1 MNRFLIILTL
11 GSLAI
16 RLAFIAIAPAVPPIV
31 DLDSVDYDQIARH
44 VAAGQGFGYGP
55 GQLSSF
61 RPPLYP
67 LFLAAIYW
75 VVGVNHGVV
84 RILQAIIGAFL
95 PAIVYLVVR
104 RRFPIREAQVGAVLC
119 AVYPALIGM
128 SGTFL
133 TEVIYIPLFAL
144 AILSLVLLEEQPTW
158 GRVLLSGILLG
169 LTLLARTS
177 AVTLIFLLPFWMFWK
192 NFPPAIAGGNKRGV
206 LKVRTANFIKGIVIG
221 LIAVLTVLP
230 WTARNW
236 HVHHAFIP
244 VSSNGGH
251 IFWLGFH
258 QLDRQANQDFTRAEQ
273 YRSQEGRKAK
283 TETYFQ
289 LSAED
294 NTLGLPMLQRVYA
307 ERYPQYPLPS
317 DEASLNSAYF
327 ARTVDFIK
335 EHPAAVVVK
344 IIKDTLR
351 VPYLFDHFG
360 RYVVSFGCL
369 LPFLV
374 AGLWITRKRWQ
385 ELSLFYVVFIS
396 LWMLEV
402 VFHPTPRFRLPYE
415 PFMLPFAAAAGVAL
429 FYKWGWKHFFP
440 YTIVGI
446 VIAANLIFYAYS
458 DSVRHLFRAL
468 ASALGLPVSPY

>member
-1 MNRFLIILTL
+1 MNRFLLILTL

-44 VAAGQGFGYGP
+44 VTTGDGFGYGP

-61 RPPLYP
+61 RPPMYP

-75 VVGVNHGVV
+75 VMGVNHVAV

-95 PAIVYLVVR
+95 PAIVYLVAR
-104 RRFPIREAQVGAVLC
+104 RKFPFREAQVSAVLC
-119 AVYPALIGM
+119 AIYPALIGM

-158 GRVLLSGILLG
+158 TRVLLSGILLG

-177 AVTLIFLLPFWMFWK
+177 AVTLIFLLPFWGYWRFT
-192 NFPPAIAGGNKRGV
+192 NA
-206 LKVRTANFIKGIVIG
+206 RTMGFIKGIVIG
-221 LIAVLTVLP
+221 LVAVITVLP

-236 HVHHAFIP
+236 HVHHAIIP

-273 YRSQEGRKAK
+273 YRAKVGQKAK

-294 NTLGLPMLQRVYA
+294 NTLGFPMLQRVYA
-307 ERYPQYPLPS
+307 ERYPQYPLPT
-317 DEASLNSAYF
+317 DEATLNSAYF
-327 ARTVDFIK
+327 ARTVDFMK

-374 AGLWITRKRWQ
+374 AGLWLTRKRWR
-385 ELSLFYVVFIS
+385 ELSIFYLLFVSI
-396 LWMLEV
+396 WMLEV

-415 PFMLPFAAAAGVAL
+415 PFMIPFAATAGVAL
-429 FYKWGWKHFFP
+429 FNKWGWKHFFP
-440 YTIVGI
+440 YTIVGV
-446 VIAANLIFYAYS
+446 VIAANLIFYVYS

-468 ASALGLPVSPY
+468 ASALGLPVSSY